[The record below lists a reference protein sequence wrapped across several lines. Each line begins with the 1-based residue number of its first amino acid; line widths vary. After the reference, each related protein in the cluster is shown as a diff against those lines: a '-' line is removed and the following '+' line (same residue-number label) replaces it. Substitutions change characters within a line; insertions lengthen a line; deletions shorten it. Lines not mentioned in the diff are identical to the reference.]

1 MDVKNIFAKNLN
13 YYLNSNGKTRKDL
26 CKVLGVSY
34 SAVTAWVNG
43 KKYPR
48 MDKVDEMAKYFG
60 ISRAHLTEENFLE
73 EKLSE
78 ELEKAQ
84 DLYIDIIFRLHTDE
98 QFYSYVKHLMDLEPE
113 KILALNEMLNSFHV
127 PKKQFVDK

>member
-13 YYLNSNGKTRKDL
+13 YYLSVNGKTRKDL

-48 MDKVDEMAKYFG
+48 MDKVDEMARYFG
-60 ISRAHLTEENFLE
+60 ISRAHLTEENLLE

-78 ELEKAQ
+78 ELEQ
-84 DLYIDIIFRLHTDE
+84 TQNLYIDILVRLQTDE
-98 QFYSYVKHLMDLEPE
+98 HFSSYVKRLMDLEPE
-113 KILALNEMLNSFHV
+113 KIQVLDEMLSGFHILA
-127 PKKQFVDK
+127 K

>member
-1 MDVKNIFAKNLN
+1 MDVKNVFAKNLN

-26 CKVLGVSY
+26 CKALGVSY
-34 SAVTAWVNG
+34 SAVTAWANG

-84 DLYIDIIFRLHTDE
+84 DLYVDILFRLHTDE
-98 QFYSYVKHLMDLEPE
+98 HFHSYVKRLMDLEPE
-113 KILALNEMLNSFHV
+113 KIQVLDEMLSGFHILA
-127 PKKQFVDK
+127 K

>member
-13 YYLNSNGKTRKDL
+13 YYLKANGKSRKDL

-60 ISRAHLTEENFLE
+60 ISRAHLTEENLNKELE
-73 EKLSE
+73 ET
-78 ELEKAQ
+78 Q
-84 DLYIDIIFRLHTDE
+84 DFYIDILVRLQTDE
-98 QFYSYVKHLMDLEPE
+98 HFSLYVKRIMDLEPE
-113 KILALNEMLNSFHV
+113 KIQVLNEMLSSFHV
-127 PKKQFVDK
+127 LTK

>member
-1 MDVKNIFAKNLN
+1 MGVKNIFAKNLN
-13 YYLNSNGKTRKDL
+13 YYLKANGKTRRDL
-26 CKVLGVSY
+26 CAVLGVSY

-60 ISRAHLTEENFLE
+60 ISRAHLTEKNFHE

-78 ELEKAQ
+78 ELEKTQ
-84 DLYIDIIFRLHTDE
+84 DLYIDILFRLQTDKV
-98 QFYSYVKHLMDLEPE
+98 FSAYVEHLVDLEPE
-113 KILALNEMLNSFHV
+113 KIQALDEMLISFHA
-127 PKKQFVDK
+127 PKK

>member
-13 YYLNSNGKTRKDL
+13 YYLTANGKTRKDL

-34 SAVTAWVNG
+34 SAVTAWANG

-60 ISRAHLTEENFLE
+60 ISRAHLTEEQYGE
-73 EKLSE
+73 DWEKT
-78 ELEKAQ
+78 Q
-84 DLYIDIIFRLHTDE
+84 DLYIDILFRLQTDKT
-98 QFYSYVKHLMDLEPE
+98 FSSYVEHLMDLEPE
-113 KILALNEMLNSFHV
+113 KIQVLDEMLSSFYV
-127 PKKQFVDK
+127 PRK